1 MKSGVVDVRTIF
13 TASIPRQIRHFEM
26 SSIHMLPLA
35 VWLVA
40 AVTAQYGAME
50 VPAGLSPRYYLGGAQ
65 LLERQIIGV
74 GGCGTNQHPCKY
86 FLSLPLLSVD
96 IY

>member
-1 MKSGVVDVRTIF
+1 MSL
-13 TASIPRQIRHFEM
+13 IR
-26 SSIHMLPLA
+26 MLSQA

-86 FLSLPLLSVD
+86 FLSPLLSVD